1 MARRL
6 RRRADLA
13 LVAALAAGALLGCG
27 DDGTSPSPGC
37 TADVEITVLND
48 PTPYFTWEPACG
60 VAALFVEEI
69 GGADVWYVTATSS
82 AGIASGVRYG
92 ETPPGATEVME
103 AEPLEDG
110 RTYFV
115 YVARGSASGFVLAG
129 LRSFSP

>member
-1 MARRL
+1 MLRRR
-6 RRRADLA
+6 RRRADA
-13 LVAALAAGALLGCG
+13 AAVALAVTALLGCG
-27 DDGTSPSPGC
+27 EDGTGPSPGC
-37 TADVEITVLND
+37 TADVEITALND

-60 VAALFVEEI
+60 VAALFVEEV
-69 GGADVWYVTATSS
+69 GGADMWYVTATSN

-92 ETPPGATEVME
+92 ETPPGATEVTD

-115 YVARGSASGFVLAG
+115 YVARGSSSGFVLAG